1 MDDTVTH
8 TPPRAMDGILRCS
21 KYAFGPNRFM
31 YCGPDAN
38 KEISE
43 YMRDGFIDGG
53 FIGLMK
59 SFEVMYPYLEH
70 IAHVNKLSDP
80 FDGRVVEAYWLGNNL
95 LDKVDKPSLHR
106 YFTDTIRLKARMSL
120 PNYRLLETRI
130 GLGIQP
136 CHNYHVLNVPK
147 KMGHQEMESTVE
159 FKDSC
164 RISWGTVTAVLGPKI
179 TLRRAPLIQMGDMLV
194 LGPEEEKTVMR
205 PLAAD
210 YDIDMLAP
218 GDTITLHW
226 DSPCEV
232 VTDEQVTRLKRYT
245 EKSIAIANKAF
256 E

>member
-1 MDDTVTH
+1 MQTTLLY
-8 TPPRAMDGILRCS
+8 TQPRTTEGILRCS

-38 KEISE
+38 KEIGE

-70 IAHVNKLSDP
+70 IAQVNKMADP
-80 FDGRVVEAYWLGNNL
+80 FDERVVDAYWLGNQL
-95 LDKVDKPSLHR
+95 LDQIDKPSLHR
-106 YFTDTIRLKARMSL
+106 YFTDVIRLKARMSL

-164 RISWGTVTAVLGPKI
+164 RISWGTVTSVAGAKI
-179 TLRRAPLIQMGDMLV
+179 TLRRARLVQVGDMLM
-194 LGPEEEKTVMR
+194 LGPEEEKTVIR

-210 YDIDMLAP
+210 YDIDMLKP
-218 GDTITLHW
+218 GDTITMHW

-232 VTDEQVTRLKRYT
+232 VSPEQLARLKRYT
-245 EKSIAIANKAF
+245 EKSIAIANRAF